1 MQSST
6 AHPEIALGSKAGVC
20 YQVAARTVVPSMRVL
35 TKRDWRGTE
44 NLPPHGGVI
53 VVTNHLSYFDP
64 LAIGQFLHEN
74 GRRPRFLAKASLF
87 DIPVVGRFLRSAG
100 QIPVHREKR
109 TAGDALREACGAIDQ
124 GACVVVY
131 PEGTITRDPALWP
144 MVGKTGAVRIALR
157 TGCEIVPVAQWG
169 AQDVLLPYAKLPRI
183 LPRKTMR
190 MAAGPAIDLSAFRAG
205 EATPSLLKQA
215 TGVVMAALTKLLG
228 DLRGEKP
235 PTALFDPSRSD
246 VPSMGNPF
254 KKARRRR

>member
-1 MQSST
+1 LPSST
-6 AHPEIALGSKAGVC
+6 AQPEIRLGRQPGAC
-20 YQVAARTVVPSMRVL
+20 YQIAARTLVPTLRAMTR
-35 TKRDWRGTE
+35 RDWRGVE
-44 NLPPHGGVI
+44 NLPPEGGVI
-53 VVTNHLSYFDP
+53 IVTNHLSYFDP
-64 LAIGQFLHEN
+64 LAIGHFLHDS

-109 TAGDALREACGAIDQ
+109 TAGDALREACSAIDQ

-144 MVGKTGAVRIALR
+144 MVGKTGAVRMALR

-169 AQDVLLPYAKLPRI
+169 AQDVLMPYAKLPRI

-190 MAAGPAIDLSAFRAG
+190 MAAGPAVDLSAFRTG
-205 EATPSLLKQA
+205 DATPSLLKQA
-215 TGVVMAALTKLLG
+215 TGVVMAALTRLLC
-228 DLRGEKP
+228 DLRSESP
-235 PTALFDPSRSD
+235 PASPFDPGKSD

-254 KKARRRR
+254 KKSRRRR